1 MLKQF
6 IRNFSKQK
14 TVGILNICSLS
25 LGIMV
30 SLIIGLWTVQNL
42 QFDNFHKNGDRIY
55 RSILDIKF
63 NDVDSHLTST
73 FKPFGEEAIAQLP
86 NIEAMCRVVHNE
98 ESEIWIGNQVS
109 TIDKVLVVDNNFF
122 SFFTFPLIEGN
133 PVNVI
138 DTPDKVVISKTTAN
152 LLFPGKDPIGQT
164 IKYENQDFKVSGIM
178 KDFPR
183 NSHIQADIVFPM
195 FGHLA
200 ENKWG
205 WSDVFCTYFL
215 LRENTDTLQLTKGL
229 TTIIRNGL
237 DWFKLNEGTVSLQ
250 PLKDIHLGEKDKF
263 ENAVTESK
271 SLIIVFTATA
281 FIILILS
288 CINFANLFVSTS
300 FIRAKSIGIKKSQ
313 GANKAKLIKE
323 FYTETA
329 GYVFIAIFIGI
340 MLAHL
345 VLPVFNQFTTSSV
358 EIDFSSPQ
366 LYLYIVLLFIFT
378 TLLAGSFPAIYMTKF
393 NIIETLSGKFRGRR
407 ISLLQKTLIVIQFT
421 ASIILLM
428 SVTFIYKQIDFLI
441 NHDLGFNIEHIITV
455 NSRDEFGKNFDSFR
469 SEMMQETSITDI
481 TIKNSLPTDWVQ
493 GWTYSLPENLEKQ
506 YNAEVCRIEP
516 NYFDF
521 FGMKIIEGE
530 NPLYLG
536 AADSLNICV
545 VNETAVK
552 IFGLTDPVGKIILP
566 NGLSKSPIT
575 IAGVVKDAQTRSF
588 HSPIDAQVYI
598 RLTAKSNSGGKVLF
612 FKIKGDPEKALKKI
626 EQKWKATVPL
636 VPFEYHYLDNIY
648 RNLYK
653 SDLNSGKVLLF
664 AMIITIIITVA
675 GLFAMAY
682 YSTQR
687 RIKEIGLRKV
697 NGATT
702 LDLMKLLNRDFIVW
716 VIIAFIIA
724 LPISYFSLQEW
735 LDDYIVKTDLDWW
748 VFALIGILIILIA
761 LVTVSYQTWKV
772 STTNP
777 VKALKND

>member
-1 MLKQF
+1 
-6 IRNFSKQK
+6 
-14 TVGILNICSLS
+14 
-25 LGIMV
+25 
-30 SLIIGLWTVQNL
+30 
-42 QFDNFHKNGDRIY
+42 
-55 RSILDIKF
+55 
-63 NDVDSHLTST
+63 
-73 FKPFGEEAIAQLP
+73 
-86 NIEAMCRVVHNE
+86 
-98 ESEIWIGNQVS
+98 
-109 TIDKVLVVDNNFF
+109 
-122 SFFTFPLIEGN
+122 
-133 PVNVI
+133 
-138 DTPDKVVISKTTAN
+138 
-152 LLFPGKDPIGQT
+152 
-164 IKYENQDFKVSGIM
+164 
-178 KDFPR
+178 
-183 NSHIQADIVFPM
+183 
-195 FGHLA
+195 
-200 ENKWG
+200 
-205 WSDVFCTYFL
+205 
-215 LRENTDTLQLTKGL
+215 
-229 TTIIRNGL
+229 
-237 DWFKLNEGTVSLQ
+237 
-250 PLKDIHLGEKDKF
+250 
-263 ENAVTESK
+263 
-271 SLIIVFTATA
+271 
-281 FIILILS
+281 
-288 CINFANLFVSTS
+288 
-300 FIRAKSIGIKKSQ
+300 
-313 GANKAKLIKE
+313 
-323 FYTETA
+323 
-329 GYVFIAIFIGI
+329 
-340 MLAHL
+340 
-345 VLPVFNQFTTSSV
+345 
-358 EIDFSSPQ
+358 
-366 LYLYIVLLFIFT
+366 
-378 TLLAGSFPAIYMTKF
+378 
-393 NIIETLSGKFRGRR
+393 
-407 ISLLQKTLIVIQFT
+407 
-421 ASIILLM
+421 
-428 SVTFIYKQIDFLI
+428 
-441 NHDLGFNIEHIITV
+441 
-455 NSRDEFGKNFDSFR
+455 
-469 SEMMQETSITDI
+469 MMQETSITDI

-598 RLTAKSNSGGKVLF
+598 RFTAKSNSGGKVLF

-748 VFALIGILIILIA
+748 VFSLIGILIILIA

-772 STTNP
+772 ATTNP